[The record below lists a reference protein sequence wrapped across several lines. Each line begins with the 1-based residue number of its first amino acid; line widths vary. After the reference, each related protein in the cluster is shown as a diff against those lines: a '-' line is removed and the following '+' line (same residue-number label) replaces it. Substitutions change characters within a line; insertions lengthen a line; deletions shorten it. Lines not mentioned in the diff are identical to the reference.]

1 MSENFKSIV
10 RTILTAVGGL
20 LIGKAFF
27 GITIDVNVIEAVIGI
42 VLSVG
47 GIVWGFVDKS
57 INVESLQSLL
67 RNLAATLGGL
77 LIGGGRNE
85 LALTITNV
93 IGVLIAI
100 VPLFAAFLDH
110 AKSEKLAR
118 NEIEVRKLAGARPVY
133 EAKQRQYK

>member
-1 MSENFKSIV
+1 M
-10 RTILTAVGGL
+10 
-20 LIGKAFF
+20 IGKAFF
-27 GITIDVNVIEAVIGI
+27 GITVDVNVIEAVIGI

-110 AKSEKLAR
+110 AKSAKLAR